1 MDTNDYINK
10 YIQLEKT
17 VRAAYN
23 LHKSDSISYCLSNTD
38 KFKKFRNDIRYCQEV
53 RNWLQHNE
61 KVNKDF
67 AITPNDV
74 MINFIDSL
82 IDKIKNRSK
91 CSDICIKKNDVY
103 YQNIEG
109 NVQATIKVMRE
120 NYFTHIPILDD
131 GIVIGVFDENSV
143 FNYIADNE
151 IVMIDSE
158 LTFSDIKQYLS
169 IDDREMESFVFM
181 PYDSY
186 VEELED
192 FIEMEFKKG
201 KRIGM
206 ALLTSSGK
214 KTSPLMGI
222 ITPWDIIQSER

>member
-17 VRAAYN
+17 VRETYN
-23 LHKSDSISYCLSNTD
+23 LNKSDSISYYLSRKD
-38 KFKKFRNDIRYCQEV
+38 KFRKFRHDIQYCQEV

-61 KVNKDF
+61 KINKDF

-74 MINFIDSL
+74 MIDFIDSL
-82 IDKIKNRSK
+82 IERIKSRSK
-91 CSDICIKKNDVY
+91 CPDICIKVNDVY
-103 YQNIEG
+103 YQNIDG
-109 NVQATIKVMRE
+109 NIQTTIKVMRK
-120 NYFTHIPILDD
+120 NCFTHIPILKDNIVV
-131 GIVIGVFDENSV
+131 GIFDENSV
-143 FNYIADNE
+143 FNYIADNI
-151 IVMIDSE
+151 IVMIDQK
-158 LTFSDIKQYLS
+158 LKFSDIKQYLS
-169 IDDREMESFVFM
+169 IDDRKMESFVFM

-192 FIEMEFKKG
+192 LIEMEFKKG

-206 ALLTSSGK
+206 ALLTSDGNK
-214 KTSPLMGI
+214 ESPLMGI

>member
-1 MDTNDYINK
+1 
-10 YIQLEKT
+10 
-17 VRAAYN
+17 
-23 LHKSDSISYCLSNTD
+23 
-38 KFKKFRNDIRYCQEV
+38 
-53 RNWLQHNE
+53 
-61 KVNKDF
+61 
-67 AITPNDV
+67 

-82 IDKIKNRSK
+82 IDKIENRSR
-91 CSDICIKKNDVY
+91 CSDICIKKNDIY

-120 NYFTHIPILDD
+120 NCFTHIPILDD

-206 ALLTSSGK
+206 ALLTSGGK
-214 KTSPLMGI
+214 KTSPLMNYNTVGHHSI
-222 ITPWDIIQSER
+222 GKVILKWHRKNIQKKKQESAKMHDSENTPKGLVLNQTTNTIKEFILK

>member
-1 MDTNDYINK
+1 MLHNK

-17 VRAAYN
+17 VRETYN
-23 LHKSDSISYCLSNTD
+23 LNKSDSISYYLSRKD
-38 KFKKFRNDIRYCQEV
+38 KFRKFRHDIHYCQEV

-61 KVNKDF
+61 KINKDF

-74 MINFIDSL
+74 MIDFIDSL
-82 IDKIKNRSK
+82 IERIKSRSK
-91 CSDICIKKNDVY
+91 CPDICIKVNDVY
-103 YQNIEG
+103 YQNIDG
-109 NVQATIKVMRE
+109 NIQTTIKVMRK
-120 NYFTHIPILDD
+120 NCFTHIPILKDNIVV
-131 GIVIGVFDENSV
+131 GIFDENSV
-143 FNYIADNE
+143 FNYIADNI
-151 IVMIDSE
+151 IVMIDQK
-158 LTFSDIKQYLS
+158 LKFSDIKQYLS
-169 IDDREMESFVFM
+169 IDDRKMESFVFM

-192 FIEMEFKKG
+192 LIEMEFKKG

-206 ALLTSSGK
+206 ALLTSDGN